1 MSWKNIIKSRRRI
14 DFPALKQSIIEAA
27 ESFPVDTTIDLT
39 AMDMQ
44 ARTFLERAQKI
55 YANSTSW
62 GHARRVF
69 DPYGIR
75 GRSKVI
81 TSTLQ
86 NNGWDLV
93 HNKSKILTK
102 VV

>member
-44 ARTFLERAQKI
+44 ARTFL
-55 YANSTSW
+55 
-62 GHARRVF
+62 HL
-69 DPYGIR
+69 P
-75 GRSKVI
+75 
-81 TSTLQ
+81 
-86 NNGWDLV
+86 
-93 HNKSKILTK
+93 
-102 VV
+102 